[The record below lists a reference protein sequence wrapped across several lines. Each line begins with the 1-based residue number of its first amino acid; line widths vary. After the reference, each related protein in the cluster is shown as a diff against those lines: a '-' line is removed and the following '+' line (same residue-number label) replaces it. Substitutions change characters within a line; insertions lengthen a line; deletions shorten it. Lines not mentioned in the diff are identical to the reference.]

1 MYDPLLSRMVNELM
15 KKVFYLLLKRL
26 GNLGMQ
32 VIYANFSKIIVATD
46 KYTEQ
51 QAKNSIQYILKKCV
65 EENQKLFKYISL
77 TPCDELYRGLIF
89 KDAFNFVGIFEEEKF
104 YYRLDMERLM
114 NQMVSKYLK
123 LLLINFIQRLSAVKE
138 ELLIEYSQS
147 RMRLFLNY
155 NSLIDERM
163 INYLRGDYTQ
173 LVVEIIRKLL
183 HDWENNRNRMKNRMY
198 DTDVDEVDEDD
209 EEEE

>member
-1 MYDPLLSRMVNELM
+1 
-15 KKVFYLLLKRL
+15 
-26 GNLGMQ
+26 
-32 VIYANFSKIIVATD
+32 
-46 KYTEQ
+46 
-51 QAKNSIQYILKKCV
+51 
-65 EENQKLFKYISL
+65 
-77 TPCDELYRGLIF
+77 
-89 KDAFNFVGIFEEEKF
+89 
-104 YYRLDMERLM
+104 
-114 NQMVSKYLK
+114 
-123 LLLINFIQRLSAVKE
+123 
-138 ELLIEYSQS
+138 
-147 RMRLFLNY
+147 MRLFLNY

>member
-1 MYDPLLSRMVNELM
+1 
-15 KKVFYLLLKRL
+15 
-26 GNLGMQ
+26 MQ